1 MSNGGNIP
9 EYKVPK
15 EYPYGG
21 LPKNEPYANPAIPI
35 VGNGNPSP
43 RIETNDGSGIGQS
56 SGSPVSG
63 RVPVDRI
70 VNPY

>member
-21 LPKNEPYANPAIPI
+21 LPKNEPYANPA
-35 VGNGNPSP
+35 
-43 RIETNDGSGIGQS
+43 RNDCWEWES
-56 SGSPVSG
+56 
-63 RVPVDRI
+63 
-70 VNPY
+70 